1 MGRTVAALV
10 KATKVSVTEVSVT
23 NAKDLVGQ
31 GVVFVDVREPPEWQV
46 GTINDAPRIPRGV
59 LEWRAEEDETHKD
72 KSTPI
77 VVYCESGGRS
87 ALAAQTLS
95 QLGFVDVKSLAGGYE
110 A

>member
-31 GVVFVDVREPPEWQV
+31 GVVFVDV
-46 GTINDAPRIPRGV
+46 
-59 LEWRAEEDETHKD
+59 
-72 KSTPI
+72 
-77 VVYCESGGRS
+77 
-87 ALAAQTLS
+87 
-95 QLGFVDVKSLAGGYE
+95 KSLAGGYE